1 MNSSSNSSL
10 TRFKLISCQLSVD
23 CILMNDG
30 GARVI
35 YTLHFLWLAYFTIK
49 VNLSFIRKIMLILS
63 SSCWGKL
70 GLHKQKIKTVSSP
83 VLSVTAAL
91 SLTALQFYFYIRL
104 MMMEMYVCPVA
115 GCVHSFFKHASKLWL
130 CSVYGT
136 ERWGYLLCSQQ
147 RWLDLDVGVKL
158 SV

>member
-1 MNSSSNSSL
+1 MTSL
-10 TRFKLISCQLSVD
+10 
-23 CILMNDG
+23 
-30 GARVI
+30 
-35 YTLHFLWLAYFTIK
+35 LHNKSKPVFHQKNY
-49 VNLSFIRKIMLILS
+49 VNLKQQLL
-63 SSCWGKL
+63 GKL

-136 ERWGYLLCSQQ
+136 ER
-147 RWLDLDVGVKL
+147 
-158 SV
+158 